1 MVPLSLN
8 LPFCPFVS
16 LYSIFSFSALRLLD
30 LVNNCL
36 VSFRFP
42 SLFPSLS
49 LLLRALSRVSL
60 CLSLLSLPVSVSGC
74 VSALSA
80 SPSAKFY
87 PNCQGAVVAA
97 AAAAA
102 AAMIVK
108 IVVATGGG
116 ISGDEVGVMVICV
129 AVLVMKLLVKG

>member
-60 CLSLLSLPVSVSGC
+60 CLSLLSLPVSVSGS
-74 VSALSA
+74 VYALSA
-80 SPSAKFY
+80 SPSAKFH
-87 PNCQGAVVAA
+87 PNCQGAVV
-97 AAAAA
+97 AAA